1 LIASSLL
8 LCSYVDKYVVVN
20 NEETGVAECKQEKSY
35 SLVEADAEHD
45 HELATAPPATDTT
58 TDDSAQRQ
66 TLEFPDMMDPK
77 A

>member
-1 LIASSLL
+1 MCL
-8 LCSYVDKYVVVN
+8 DKYVVVN

-45 HELATAPPATDTT
+45 HELATAPPTTTDTAA
-58 TDDSAQRQ
+58 DDSAQRQ